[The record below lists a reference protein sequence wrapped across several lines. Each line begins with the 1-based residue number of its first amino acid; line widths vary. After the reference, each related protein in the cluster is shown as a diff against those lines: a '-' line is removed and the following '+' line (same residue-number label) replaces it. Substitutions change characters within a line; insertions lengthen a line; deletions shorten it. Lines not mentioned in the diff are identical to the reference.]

1 MKRVLLFVLC
11 FLPLLGLRAQE
22 IIPDTNSNYLVEEFS
37 NQKKYIDPPT
47 QDTASTLTLLINMA
61 NNSLT
66 SCNNQIEQWSLIL
79 TILSIFLTG
88 VGVLGVSRI
97 RRLERRYLQF
107 EKNEESQRLKN
118 EILAYYIRRLSDWLY
133 RESFNSINSSTE
145 TSMNDE
151 QYESMKDVYIGYQL
165 IRLSV
170 TNIPNENKQAEEK
183 EQAIKEIEQALNQI
197 VGRGGKDDLKALQ
210 EMAEFEINKVKKK
223 MLKKAAKEL
232 QDRLINHV

>member
-1 MKRVLLFVLC
+1 MKRVLLFVLY
-11 FLPLLGLRAQE
+11 FLPLIGMQAQE
-22 IIPDTNSNYLVEEFS
+22 LPDTSSNRLVEEFS
-37 NQKKYIDPPT
+37 KQKEHNDPPI
-47 QDTASTLTLLINMA
+47 QDTVSTLTLLINMA

-79 TILSIFLTG
+79 TILSVFLTG
-88 VGVLGVSRI
+88 VGVFGVSRI

-107 EKNEESQRLKN
+107 EKNEELQRQKN

-145 TSMNDE
+145 TSMNDG

-170 TNIPNENKQAEEK
+170 INIPNENKQAEEN
-183 EQAIKEIEQALNQI
+183 EQAIMEIEQALNQI

-210 EMAEFEINKVKKK
+210 EMAEFEINKIKKK
-223 MLKKAAKEL
+223 MLKKAANEL
-232 QDRLINHV
+232 QNRLIK

>member
-11 FLPLLGLRAQE
+11 FLPLLGLQAQE
-22 IIPDTNSNYLVEEFS
+22 LSDTSSNYLVEEFS
-37 NQKKYIDPPT
+37 NQIEHNDPPT
-47 QDTASTLTLLINMA
+47 QDTVSTLTLLINMA

-88 VGVLGVSRI
+88 VGVFGVSRI
-97 RRLERRYLQF
+97 RRLERRYSRF
-107 EKNEESQRLKN
+107 EKSEESQRQKN

-133 RESFNSINSSTE
+133 RESFNSINSSAE
-145 TSMNDE
+145 TAMNDR

-170 TNIPNENKQAEEK
+170 TIIPNENKRAEETK
-183 EQAIKEIEQALNQI
+183 RAIKEIEQALNQI

-232 QDRLINHV
+232 QDRLINHG